1 MNFIKP
7 KITFYNFEKYTNFE
21 NYKYQKMKILKFGG
35 TSVANAQNIELVI
48 GVAKSQINDN
58 QLVVVV
64 SAFSGVTDLLV
75 LAATEASA
83 KDKNYIEIFDQIE
96 QKHKKAIQE
105 LVPISNQDDLLV
117 KINGHLDHLKTLL
130 DGCYLLGEL
139 SNRTSDT
146 ILGFGEL
153 LSSQIIAT
161 AMQQK
166 VASATYKDS
175 RELIKTNSHFGK
187 AVVDFEITN
196 QLIFDYFL
204 QNTSKITVIPG
215 FIASSLDGNNT
226 TLGRGGSDYTAAI
239 VAAAL
244 QASELEIWTDVSGMF
259 TANPRIVKQA
269 QPIEKISYQE
279 AMELSHFGAK
289 VLYPPT
295 IQPVLTKNIP
305 ILIKNTFE
313 PEAAGT
319 YISNDSN
326 YQSNP
331 IKGISH
337 IDKIAL
343 LTLEGSGMIGVSG
356 SSKRL
361 FEVLSNQKINVVFIT
376 QASSEHSICIGII
389 NTDSDKARLAIDKAF
404 ELEISQNKINPCII
418 EQNLCIV
425 ALVGENMK
433 NHQGLSGKMFSTLGK
448 NNVNIRAI
456 AQGAS
461 ERNISVVINEK
472 DVKKALNT
480 LHERFFEDNTKQL
493 NLFVMGVGNVG
504 EKFMEQIHQ
513 QKKFLKENLKINL
526 RVIAISNSRKM
537 HFDEEGIS
545 LKEWKK
551 TLDEGETAHQDNFIS
566 KAKNLNLRNSIF
578 VDITANQDVAKTYD
592 QYLKQNIAVVTCNK
606 IACSSEYE
614 NYKNLKYWSRKYNA
628 PFLFETN
635 VGAGLPIIDTLKH
648 LIASG
653 DKVHKIQAVLSGSLN
668 FIFNNFNDRNPFY
681 DVVKEAGVQGFTEPD
696 PKIDLSGVDVAR
708 KILILIRESGYKMEI
723 EDIENESFLPIE
735 CLENQ
740 TVPEFFES
748 LSNNVSHFEKLL
760 QDANQQECRLKY
772 VAQFENGKAK
782 VGLQMIPKGHDFY
795 NLEGKDNIVL
805 FYTDRYVDQP
815 LIIKGAGAGAA
826 VTASGIFADVIRIGN
841 V

>member
-1 MNFIKP
+1 
-7 KITFYNFEKYTNFE
+7 
-21 NYKYQKMKILKFGG
+21 MKVLKFGG
-35 TSVANAQNIELVI
+35 TSVANAQNINHVQNIVLDNS
-48 GVAKSQINDN
+48 KNDK
-58 QLVVVV
+58 LVVVV

-75 LAATEASA
+75 LAAANA
-83 KDKNYIEIFDQIE
+83 AKKDKNYKDIVSQIE
-96 QKHKKAIQE
+96 KKHKEAIEE
-105 LVPISNQDDLLV
+105 LVTISEQSDLIDA
-117 KINGHLDHLKTLL
+117 INSNINHLKTLL

-146 ILGFGEL
+146 ILSFGEL
-153 LSSQIIAT
+153 LSSQIIAKSL
-161 AMQQK
+161 QQK
-166 VASATYKDS
+166 VKFANFKDS
-175 RELIKTNSHFGK
+175 REIIKTDNHFGK
-187 AVVDFEITN
+187 AVVNFEITDI
-196 QLIFDYFL
+196 LIQDYFKNNID
-204 QNTSKITVIPG
+204 QVTVIPG
-215 FIASSLDGNNT
+215 FIASSIDGNNT

-239 VAAAL
+239 LASAL
-244 QASELEIWTDVSGMF
+244 NVSQLEIWTDVNGMF
-259 TANPRIVKQA
+259 TANPKIVKQA
-269 QPIEKISYQE
+269 MPIETISYQE

-295 IQPVLTKNIP
+295 IQPVLKKSIP

-313 PEAAGT
+313 PQAEGT
-319 YISNDSN
+319 LISSN
-326 YQSNP
+326 KNEKENP

-361 FEVLSNQKINVVFIT
+361 FEVLSNENINVIFIT
-376 QASSEHSICIGII
+376 QASSEHSICIGILNQDADNAQKSI
-389 NTDSDKARLAIDKAF
+389 NKAF
-404 ELEISQNKINPCII
+404 ELEISQNKIDNCIV
-418 EQNLCIV
+418 EKNLCIV
-425 ALVGENMK
+425 ALVGESMK

-461 ERNISVVINEK
+461 ERNISVVINEF

-480 LHERFFEDNTKQL
+480 LHEKFFEENTKQV

-504 EKFMEQIHQ
+504 EKFMEQINQ
-513 QKKFLKENLKINL
+513 QKKFLKDNLKINL
-526 RVIAISNSRKM
+526 RVIAVSNSRKM

-545 LKEWKK
+545 LKDWQNSLNNGESANKELFIANVKK
-551 TLDEGETAHQDNFIS
+551 
-566 KAKNLNLRNSIF
+566 LNLRNSIF
-578 VDITANQDVAKTYD
+578 VDITANEEVSQTYEH
-592 QYLKQNIAVVTCNK
+592 YLRDNIAVVTCNK
-606 IACSSEYE
+606 IACSSVYV
-614 NYKNLKYWSRKYNA
+614 NYSNLKRLSRKYNA

-653 DKVHKIQAVLSGSLN
+653 DKINRINAVLSGSLN
-668 FIFNNFNDRNPFY
+668 FIFNNFSETYNFH

-708 KILILIRESGYKMEI
+708 KILILIRESGYEMEM
-723 EDIENESFLPIE
+723 EAIENNCFLPQE
-735 CLENQ
+735 CMETTNN
-740 TVPEFFES
+740 EDFFKS
-748 LSNNVSHFEKLL
+748 LTKNSIHFENLL
-760 QDANQQECRLKY
+760 ANSKEKDCRLKF
-772 VAQFENGKAK
+772 VASFNNGKAS
-782 VGLQMIPKGHDFY
+782 VGLQLIPKDSPFY
-795 NLEGKDNIVL
+795 NLEGKDNIIE